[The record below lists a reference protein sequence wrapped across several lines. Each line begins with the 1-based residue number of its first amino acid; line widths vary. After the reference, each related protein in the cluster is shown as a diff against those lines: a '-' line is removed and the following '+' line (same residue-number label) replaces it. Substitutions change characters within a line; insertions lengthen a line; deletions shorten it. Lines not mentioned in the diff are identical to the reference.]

1 MFPISADLP
10 ARQHVQMQSTFQE
23 FVDDFPNSEN
33 NETALGA
40 MVLLRDKL
48 AKKLYETGILY
59 LKMDEYEPARLSF
72 QRVLDQYYDTNIV
85 EQVYVGIL
93 KSYCLEIDIVKA
105 RDYWSDHSGQIESEE
120 LIAEVENL
128 ITSAEEKKARLEK

>member
-1 MFPISADLP
+1 
-10 ARQHVQMQSTFQE
+10 
-23 FVDDFPNSEN
+23 
-33 NETALGA
+33 
-40 MVLLRDKL
+40 
-48 AKKLYETGILY
+48 
-59 LKMDEYEPARLSF
+59 MDEYEPARLSF

-85 EQVYVGIL
+85 EQVHVGIL